1 MRATTLPPMAPGS
14 RDGRGNGRYTP
25 RDERADTPRSSYPPA
40 VRLVAAVVLVA
51 LVLAPLAF
59 VLIF

>member
-1 MRATTLPPMAPGS
+1 MAPGAQGE
-14 RDGRGNGRYTP
+14 GRGGRYTP
-25 RDERADTPRSSYPPA
+25 RIEHDDTPRSSYSPM